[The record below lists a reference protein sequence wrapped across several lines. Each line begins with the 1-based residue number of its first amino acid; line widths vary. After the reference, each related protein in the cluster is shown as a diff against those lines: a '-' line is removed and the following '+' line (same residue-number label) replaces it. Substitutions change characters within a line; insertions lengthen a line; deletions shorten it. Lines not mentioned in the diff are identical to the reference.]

1 MKVSKAASL
10 MTGVIEK
17 EIVKDAD
24 ICGAFLDSRLV
35 TENSLFFASKGVAS
49 DGNLYAADS
58 LKKGA
63 AAIIM
68 TDRGIYRHTD
78 GNKILVEDSLETMKR
93 FGALRLKNN
102 VGKKIAVTGSFG
114 KTGTKEMLKHIFAA
128 NGTVYATVG
137 NKNNELGLALT
148 AAGIDDGAKYI
159 ILEMG
164 TSNPG
169 EIQSLSETAHPDTA
183 VVVSVGLAHVGRF
196 GGLENIIHEKLSI
209 ACGLKKGGTLIIP
222 ESLREKAPKG
232 DYKMVTFGS
241 GGDFYITNLIHEGMD
256 TVFEINKGGGKYRI
270 KHPYEH
276 LAQNALAA
284 IAAAYEYGLTYDEIK
299 CGLENFT
306 LPIGHGNIETAGGL
320 TIINDAYNGG
330 FESFIRAAES
340 LHETSFQDKYAIFG
354 ELGEIDGFESEIY
367 KKIGSLAEIYT
378 DVEFY
383 LCGESYGFLKP
394 LKNRKILSSKAE
406 CAQAVKVIKNGAA
419 LVKASNA
426 YNFNEIVESLKKTA
440 GSDAL

>member
-1 MKVSKAASL
+1 

-17 EIVKDAD
+17 EIVKDTD

-35 TENSLFFASKGVAS
+35 TANSLFFASKGAVS
-49 DGNLYAADS
+49 DGNLYAADTE
-58 LKKGA
+58 KKGA
-63 AAIIM
+63 AAVIM
-68 TDRGIYRHTD
+68 TDREIYDHIK

-93 FGALRLKNN
+93 FGSLRLKNN

-114 KTGTKEMLKHIFAA
+114 KTGTKETLKHIFAA
-128 NGTVYATVG
+128 NGKVYATVG

-159 ILEMG
+159 ILEIG

-169 EIQSLSETAHPDTA
+169 EIQALSETALPDTA
-183 VVVSVGLAHVGRF
+183 IIVSVGLAHVGRF
-196 GGLENIIHEKLSI
+196 GGLENIINEKLSI

-232 DYKMVTFGS
+232 DYKIVTFGL
-241 GGDFYITNLIHEGMD
+241 GGDFCITSLRHEGMD
-256 TVFEINKGGGKYRI
+256 TVFEINKGGGEYRI

-276 LAQNALAA
+276 LAQNSLAA
-284 IAAAYEYGLTYDEIK
+284 IAAAHEYGLSYDEINS
-299 CGLENFT
+299 GLEKFT
-306 LPIGHGNIETAGGL
+306 LPIGHGNIEIAGGF

-330 FESFIRAAES
+330 FESFIRAVES

-354 ELGEIDGFESEIY
+354 ELGEIEGFESEIY
-367 KKIGSLAEIYT
+367 KKIGDLAEIYP
-378 DVEFY
+378 DIIFY
-383 LCGESYGFLKP
+383 LCGAGYGFLKP
-394 LKNRKILSSKAE
+394 LKNRLIFSSKVE
-406 CAQAVKVIKNGAA
+406 CVQAVKGIKSGVA

-426 YNFNEIVESLKKTA
+426 YKFNEIVESLKKTA
-440 GSDAL
+440 GTDAL